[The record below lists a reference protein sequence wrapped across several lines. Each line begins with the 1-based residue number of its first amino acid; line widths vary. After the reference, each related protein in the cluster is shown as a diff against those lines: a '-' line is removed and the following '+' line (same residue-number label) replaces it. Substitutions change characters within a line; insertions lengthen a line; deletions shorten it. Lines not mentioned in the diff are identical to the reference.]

1 MKKNYSEKDKIL
13 ALGNIKLNDITQN
26 HLWKILQKQVGDVDG
41 VYEYLDTLA
50 KLTPQKERAKFYCA
64 LFSESGFDKK
74 IEIEAENSDIIRLY
88 DLKTIVNYNKP
99 ELFTEKL

>member
-1 MKKNYSEKDKIL
+1 MSFIEKNYSEKDKIL

-50 KLTPQKERAKFYCA
+50 KLTPQKQ
-64 LFSESGFDKK
+64 
-74 IEIEAENSDIIRLY
+74 NSIAPYFLNPVLIR
-88 DLKTIVNYNKP
+88 KSK
-99 ELFTEKL
+99 